1 MIESLYMEL
10 RGRKGSPINAKPYEL
25 SQKKLQRGVDNG
37 RYR

>member
-25 SQKKLQRGVDNG
+25 SQKNLPLTLDKPL
-37 RYR
+37 